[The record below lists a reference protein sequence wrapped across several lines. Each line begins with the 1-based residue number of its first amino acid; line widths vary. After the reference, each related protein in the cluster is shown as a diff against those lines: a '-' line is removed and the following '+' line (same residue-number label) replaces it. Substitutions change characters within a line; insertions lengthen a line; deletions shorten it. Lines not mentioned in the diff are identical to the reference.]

1 MVDSF
6 VGQRTNIDAKQ
17 NTMRDFGGLWCTIS
31 VKTDSFFI
39 GKEVSGEKEKEK
51 SSPYRD

>member
-6 VGQRTNIDAKQ
+6 VGQRTNIDAKH
-17 NTMRDFGGLWCTIS
+17 NTMRDFGVQWWTIS

-39 GKEVSGEKEKEK
+39 GKEVSGSEITL
-51 SSPYRD
+51 